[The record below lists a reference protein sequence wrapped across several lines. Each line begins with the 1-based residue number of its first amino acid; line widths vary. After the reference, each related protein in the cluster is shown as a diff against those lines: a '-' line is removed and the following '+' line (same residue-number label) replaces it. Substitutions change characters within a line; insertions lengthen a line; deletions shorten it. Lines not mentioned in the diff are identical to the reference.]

1 MNGRLWP
8 AALFFIVA
16 STLAAPAAAQ
26 SPAPRGNTGG
36 SPRDRSNEDKYR
48 SNEIERVRREAGKSK
63 AAAAPAAS
71 ASFPLI
77 KEDFERIQIINN
89 DVLQGG
95 LLLGPPGGASPDY
108 VRVSEAASE
117 IQKRAARLKSNLFP
131 ADAARQPP
139 EDEKKTEARGD
150 DGHRAPREPG
160 DLKSLL
166 AALDGAISGFVHNPI
181 FANLQVVDVQ
191 HSAKARQDLERVVRL
206 SALLKK
212 EADRM
217 KKASE
222 ARP

>member
-1 MNGRLWP
+1 MNRRLWP
-8 AALFFIVA
+8 AALFIVA
-16 STLAAPAAAQ
+16 STLVAPAAAQ

-48 SNEIERVRREAGKSK
+48 SNEIERVRREARKSK
-63 AAAAPAAS
+63 AAAPEAS

-89 DVLQGG
+89 DVLQDGG
-95 LLLGPPGGASPDY
+95 LLRPSGDSSPNY

-131 ADAARQPP
+131 ADGAKPPP
-139 EDEKKTEARGD
+139 ENEKKPGARGD
-150 DGHRAPREPG
+150 DGQRDPTEPG

-166 AALDGAISGFVHNPI
+166 AALDEAINGFAHNPI
-181 FANLQVVDVQ
+181 FTNLQVVDVQ

-212 EADRM
+212 EAERM
-217 KKASE
+217 KKTSE